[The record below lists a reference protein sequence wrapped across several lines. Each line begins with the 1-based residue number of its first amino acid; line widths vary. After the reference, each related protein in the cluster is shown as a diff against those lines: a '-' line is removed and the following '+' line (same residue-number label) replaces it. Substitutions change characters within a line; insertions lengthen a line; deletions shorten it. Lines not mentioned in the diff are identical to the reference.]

1 MLYFA
6 YGPDMCTGRLR
17 QRVPSAVPVRI
28 ARLLNH
34 WLRFHKRS
42 DDRSGKCDA
51 FFTGEPADVVW
62 GVLFDID
69 PAEKPQLD
77 EYEGV
82 SHGYVERLITV
93 IDQAGGMHPVFMYAA
108 EGGRIDPTLRPYSWY
123 KRFVVEG
130 ARQHAL
136 PRDYVA
142 RIEAVP
148 AEKDRNRSRDAENR
162 RIVC

>member
-1 MLYFA
+1 
-6 YGPDMCTGRLR
+6 
-17 QRVPSAVPVRI
+17 
-28 ARLLNH
+28 
-34 WLRFHKRS
+34 
-42 DDRSGKCDA
+42 
-51 FFTGEPADVVW
+51 
-62 GVLFDID
+62 
-69 PAEKPQLD
+69 
-77 EYEGV
+77 
-82 SHGYVERLITV
+82 
-93 IDQAGGMHPVFMYAA
+93 MYAA
-108 EGGRIDPTLRPYSWY
+108 EGGHIDPTLRPYSWY